1 MIPCI
6 FIKNL
11 TAHIH
16 TCVCNSKSLQEINF
30 QNERHVHIGLEGMK
44 IISKV
49 LKEFKASDQRLN

>member
-11 TAHIH
+11 TSYIH
-16 TCVCNSKSLQEINF
+16 TCVCNSKSLQKIKF
-30 QNERHVHIGLEGMK
+30 QNERHVYIGLEGMK